1 MEIFGPK
8 LGEYGV
14 QGGGTRNGGFFRKDT
29 FSKKFVVA
37 EFLDSDGYFRPKT
50 GDLYRL
56 TRASFVRRCTYRMSH
71 SSRFRLIP
79 LVFSL
84 MGESGDSGDD
94 AIRNG
99 TSVCPYRTLMCTSLS
114 NFYPRRCV
122 FLDQG
127 SVHRRSLMLLII
139 NV

>member
-1 MEIFGPK
+1 
-8 LGEYGV
+8 
-14 QGGGTRNGGFFRKDT
+14 
-29 FSKKFVVA
+29 
-37 EFLDSDGYFRPKT
+37 
-50 GDLYRL
+50 
-56 TRASFVRRCTYRMSH
+56 MSH

-99 TSVCPYRTLMCTSLS
+99 TSVCPYRTLICTSLS

-127 SVHRRSLMLLII
+127 SVHRRSLMLFNYQRLRMPRLRLTLETTFVLKIPRVPR
-139 NV
+139 NQGFRALRRTLVRLVSNRAQNK